1 MVPKT
6 ATRRPRRPV
15 APVEDI
21 TVQRGYTLA
30 DVADL
35 VLVQGYSREHAQRKT
50 QFPMDQIN
58 RYLDYQESLR

>member
-1 MVPKT
+1 
-6 ATRRPRRPV
+6 
-15 APVEDI
+15 VEDI